1 MIGLIILAA
10 GSSSRLGKPKQN
22 LVFQGSTLLQRSIK
36 TALAA
41 DCQEVLVVL
50 GANISEIEP
59 TIKNESIQIIHNPD
73 WELGM
78 SSSISCGLTA
88 LLKTIPQLQS
98 VVLML
103 CDQPF
108 ADTSIINQLIQA
120 SASKKYLVAS
130 SYNGT
135 LGVPALF
142 DKSHFEELLALQG
155 NEGAKK
161 LLLKYSNELHAVPFP
176 LGMIDIDTIGDFER
190 LEIKGN

>member
-1 MIGLIILAA
+1 MIGVIILAA

-22 LVFQGSTLLQRSIK
+22 LIFQGSTLLQRSIK
-36 TALAA
+36 AALAA

-50 GANISEIEP
+50 GANIFEIEP

-88 LLKTIPQLQS
+88 LLKVNPQIQS
-98 VVLML
+98 VILML

-108 ADTSIINQLIQA
+108 ADMAIINQLIQA
-120 SASKKYLVAS
+120 SANNKQLIACN
-130 SYNGT
+130 YNGT
-135 LGVPALF
+135 IGVPALF
-142 DKSHFEELLALQG
+142 YKSYFEELLSLQG

-161 LLLKYSNELHAVPFP
+161 LLLKYSNELHTVPFP
-176 LGMIDIDTIGDFER
+176 LGMIDIDTVGDFER